1 MKDFKQMLKDKRV
14 VGGGIAFVVIFVV
27 LVGLVIWRIN
37 SPATGGPTLSQDETT
52 PVVKMNPEEIGLTL
66 DAPQGKYFQLTVS
79 KLEGI
84 EKLDWEF
91 SYDADVAKDPD
102 FPAADTEGQ
111 KIGQS
116 FEGHATKADF
126 TGDTYTSL
134 KRELGSCSKNICRFD
149 TGIEKIDLVMKVTK
163 SDGKVYQIND
173 SISL

>member
-1 MKDFKQMLKDKRV
+1 MMKNKKI
-14 VGGGIAFVVIFVV
+14 VGGAVAFIVVFLI
-27 LVGLVIWRIN
+27 LVGLVFMKIN
-37 SPATGGPTLSQDETT
+37 NPTPEGPTLTQDEMT
-52 PVVKMNPEEIGLTL
+52 PVEKMSPEDIGLTL
-66 DAPQGKYFQLTVS
+66 DVPQGKYFQLTVS
-79 KLEGI
+79 KLDGI

-102 FPAADTEGQ
+102 FPNADTEGQ

-116 FEGHATKADF
+116 AEGHATKADF
-126 TGDTYTSL
+126 TSDTYTSL

-149 TGIEKIDLVMKVTK
+149 TGVEKIDLVMKVTK